1 MTTVAAVEVT
11 LAVAAAPAEVFRY
24 WTDPVRYVRW
34 MGAVA
39 ALDARPGGRYEVAMS
54 DGFRAAGR
62 YESVDPPHR
71 VTFTWGFAD
80 AEAASHTRHQP
91 GEEAVHQPG
100 AGAAASAMPAGST
113 RVTVTL
119 AAAGKGTR
127 LTLRH
132 DRLPSAELAAAHR
145 VAWETYLPRLAAVA
159 AGRDPG
165 PDPHSAARDGE

>member
-1 MTTVAAVEVT
+1 MTTVTPVEVT
-11 LAVAAAPAEVFRY
+11 LEVAAAPAEVFGY

-39 ALDARPGGRYEVAMS
+39 TLDARPGGRYELAMS

-62 YESVDPPHR
+62 YETVDPPHQ

-80 AEAASHTRHQP
+80 EEAAAHSKYQS
-91 GEEAVHQPG
+91 EETA
-100 AGAAASAMPAGST
+100 AAAASAMPAGST
-113 RVTVTL
+113 RVAVTL
-119 AAAGKGTR
+119 AAAGEGTR

-132 DRLPSAELAAAHR
+132 DNLPSAELAAAHQ

-165 PDPHSAARDGE
+165 PDPHTA

>member
-1 MTTVAAVEVT
+1 MTTVTTVEVT
-11 LAVAAAPAEVFRY
+11 LAVAAPPAEVFRY

-71 VTFTWGFAD
+71 VAFTWGFAD
-80 AEAASHTRHQP
+80 DEAASHTKHQPREGAAQP
-91 GEEAVHQPG
+91 GEG
-100 AGAAASAMPAGST
+100 AASAMPAGST

-119 AAAGKGTR
+119 AAAGKGTH

-132 DRLPSAELAAAHR
+132 DNLPSAELAAAHR

-165 PDPHSAARDGE
+165 PDPHSAGSDRA

>member
-1 MTTVAAVEVT
+1 MMTVTAAEVT
-11 LAVAAAPAEVFRY
+11 LQVAAPPAEVFRY

-39 ALDARPGGRYEVAMS
+39 TLDARPGGRYEVAMS

-62 YESVDPPHR
+62 YESADPPHR
-71 VTFTWGFAD
+71 VVFTWGFAD
-80 AEAASHTRHQP
+80 DEAAAHTKGQP
-91 GEEAVHQPG
+91 GEG
-100 AGAAASAMPAGST
+100 AASAMPAGST

-119 AAAGKGTR
+119 AAAGEGTR

-132 DRLPSAELAAAHR
+132 DRLPSAELAAAHQ

-165 PDPHSAARDGE
+165 PDPHDA